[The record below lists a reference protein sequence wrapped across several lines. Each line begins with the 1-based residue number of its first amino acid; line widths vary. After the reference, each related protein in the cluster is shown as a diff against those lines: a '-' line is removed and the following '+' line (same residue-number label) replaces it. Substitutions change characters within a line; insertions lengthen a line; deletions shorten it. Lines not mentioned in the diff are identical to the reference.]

1 MNKRIIFFLFFSF
14 IFSIVTI
21 NAQLRKNQA
30 YINYI
35 NKYKSLAIDQMHR
48 YKIPASI
55 TLAQGLLE
63 SGAGQ
68 SRLAVKA
75 NNHFGIKCHNW
86 SGKRIYHDDD
96 RKDDCFRSYNSAV
109 ESYEDHSKFLR
120 SGSRYSSLF
129 KLKITDYKGWARG
142 LKKAGYATASNYASK
157 LIQIIELYELDQYDK
172 AKKQEA
178 FVNSYSGNKTITI
191 SSTPKVKANKHIIYK
206 FNKLYYLKAV
216 PGDTWYSIS
225 NEVGISIERLHK
237 YNEIISTMQLK
248 AGDIVYLN
256 KKKKKA
262 PKEFKNKPH
271 IVKPGESMYI
281 ISQLYGIRLEYL
293 YKMNNLP
300 LDFEIRVGDVIR
312 VR

>member
-1 MNKRIIFFLFFSF
+1 M
-14 IFSIVTI
+14 
-21 NAQLRKNQA
+21 RKNQA
-30 YINYI
+30 YENYI
-35 NKYKSLAIDQMHR
+35 QQYKSVAIEQMHK

-68 SRLAVKA
+68 SRLARKA

-86 SGKRIYHDDD
+86 NGKRMYHDDD
-96 RKDDCFRSYNSAV
+96 RKDDCFRSYNSAL

-120 SGSRYSSLF
+120 SGSRYSKLF

-142 LKKAGYATASNYASK
+142 LKSAGYATASNYASK

-172 AKKQEA
+172 EKKKEV
-178 FVNSYSGNKTITI
+178 FVKTI
-191 SSTPKVKANKHIIYK
+191 SVASTPVVKVVKKDVPHVIYK
-206 FNKLYYLKAV
+206 FNKIYYLKART
-216 PGDTWYSIS
+216 GDTWESVAK
-225 NEVGISIERLHK
+225 EVGVSAHRLLK
-237 YNEIISTMQLK
+237 YNERPRGYKLA

-256 KKKKKA
+256 KKKNKA
-262 PKEFKNKPH
+262 PKEFKNRPH
-271 IVKPGESMYI
+271 VVKTGESMYI
-281 ISQLYGIRLEYL
+281 ISQLYGIKVDRL

-300 LDFEIRVGDVIR
+300 ADFEIQVGDVLR